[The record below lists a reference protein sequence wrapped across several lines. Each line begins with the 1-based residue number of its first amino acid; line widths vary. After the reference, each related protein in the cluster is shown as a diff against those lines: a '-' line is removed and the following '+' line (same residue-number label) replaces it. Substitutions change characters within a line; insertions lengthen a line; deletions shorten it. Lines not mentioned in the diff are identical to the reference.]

1 MMGRRPY
8 DGRSRREIR
17 NQILAKQ
24 AYIRQEMVPKG
35 WSLDAADFTNR
46 LIQRKTYKR
55 LGKQGIHELKNH
67 SWFNGFDWEA
77 LEKKTMKPPFIPNIK
92 NVFEY
97 LRNLTEDFTEAD
109 CSMENSLNVRR
120 DSFQKM
126 FNGYECLPNKDKRTG
141 GLDIGKIGRLKEKAS
156 EMSMGRED
164 SKNTT
169 KGENAKNIKEV
180 RFSNKKVVKGEDI
193 KHKASTSK
201 GKKRISMRK
210 ESIEMSREIGS
221 KTGCQGNSKKKSVS
235 KKMKSKKVGSDIL
248 RSKHMSKTFK
258 KNSLALSDIE
268 DKIKRISQKAKKSK
282 QSLDSKVLKDKSKMG
297 VLGMPSCKWN
307 QFSEKSRNVKHII
320 KKRSALNKSLS
331 KKNKRS
337 KLNNGNEDNKANYS
351 MSSKLKDDDINE
363 LRGLSK
369 QKSKNDLKGYLSLN
383 SKNFFKNT
391 KKSKDKKL
399 TSSFKKNQ
407 KILKLKN
414 PRKMI
419 INRGYYVSPQFDRK
433 RESKKS
439 VFMSSLN
446 YSRFGSKKGYKHNS
460 YSKQSKRSR
469 EQMESLCLGGNFGR
483 KADIHDSI
491 RKASFNGTFFEK
503 MKKFGKRRLQQ
514 GRTSNSKKNVSIY
527 LSHNNNNLRKKRMRS
542 HKAGQASYI
551 NSGHLLWNK
560 RRKPMGLNL
569 TMIRRNEH
577 LDNMQSTLLDN
588 QKSGKSSLRMSN
600 HAFSRGDIY
609 RQLDE
614 FERLK
619 QQRVDLECRQL
630 NSRGSRK
637 GSAFRKKGDL
647 IREIA
652 EITQSLSC
660 STNLKKLT
668 SKVQNKE
675 NYKQLEKLAQTDGL
689 KSFYTKNQNIT
700 AIRKRSQ
707 KQIKRRNLG
716 VLSSNM
722 HINKSRI
729 N

>member
-24 AYIRQEMVPKG
+24 AYIRQEMIPKG
-35 WSLDAADFTNR
+35 WSMEAADFTNR
-46 LIQRKTYKR
+46 LIQRKPYKR

-67 SWFNGFDWEA
+67 NWFKGFDWEG
-77 LEKKTMKPPFIPNIK
+77 LENKTMKPPFIPNIK

-109 CSMENSLNVRR
+109 CSMENSLIVRR
-120 DSFQKM
+120 NSFQDL
-126 FNGYECLPNKDKRTG
+126 FNGYECYPNAERKTNYLTG
-141 GLDIGKIGRLKEKAS
+141 RAEKTKEKSS
-156 EMSMGRED
+156 EVSLAKVD

-169 KGENAKNIKEV
+169 KGENIKNAKEV
-180 RFSNKKVVKGEDI
+180 RFSNKKVVKGEEMEN
-193 KHKASTSK
+193 KVPESK
-201 GKKRISMRK
+201 GKKRISLRK
-210 ESIEMSREIGS
+210 ESIERSREIGN
-221 KTGCQGNSKKKSVS
+221 KTVCQGTSKKKSAN
-235 KKMKSKKVGSDIL
+235 KKMKSKKVSSDL
-248 RSKHMSKTFK
+248 LKSKHMSKTLK
-258 KNSLALSDIE
+258 KNSLAMSDIE
-268 DKIKRISQKAKKSK
+268 DKMKRISQKAKRNRQSHETKWSK
-282 QSLDSKVLKDKSKMG
+282 EQSKMG
-297 VLGMPSCKWN
+297 VLGKPSSKWDK
-307 QFSEKSRNVKHII
+307 QPEKSRNVRHLVQ
-320 KKRSALNKSLS
+320 KRTALNKSLS
-331 KKNKRS
+331 KKGKKSQLNYGTGDS
-337 KLNNGNEDNKANYS
+337 KGNYS
-351 MSSKLKDDDINE
+351 MSSKLREEDRNE
-363 LRGLSK
+363 LRCLSK

-383 SKNFFKNT
+383 SKNFFKNV
-391 KKSKDKKL
+391 KKSKEKKL
-399 TSSFKKNQ
+399 SSSFKKNQ

-433 RESKKS
+433 RDSKKS

-446 YSRFGSKKGYKHNS
+446 YSRFGSKNGYKHNS

-469 EQMESLCLGGNFGR
+469 EQMESLCLGGNFGKR
-483 KADIHDSI
+483 VDIQESL

-503 MKKFGKRRLQQ
+503 MKKFGKKRLQQ
-514 GRTSNSKKNVSIY
+514 GRTSNGKKNMSIY
-527 LSHNNNNLRKKRMRS
+527 LSNNNNSLRKKRLRS
-542 HKAGQASYI
+542 HKAAQANYV

-569 TMIRRNEH
+569 TMIKRNGNM
-577 LDNMQSTLLDN
+577 DNMQSTLLEN
-588 QKSGKSSLRMSN
+588 QKSGKTSLRMGKQ
-600 HAFSRGDIY
+600 AFSRGDIY

-675 NYKQLEKLAQTDGL
+675 NYKQLEKLAQSDGL
-689 KSFYTKNQNIT
+689 KSFYTRNQNLSV
-700 AIRKRSQ
+700 IRKRSQ
-707 KQIKRRNLG
+707 KQTKRRNLG
-716 VLSSNM
+716 IISSNVQ
-722 HINKSRI
+722 INNSRL